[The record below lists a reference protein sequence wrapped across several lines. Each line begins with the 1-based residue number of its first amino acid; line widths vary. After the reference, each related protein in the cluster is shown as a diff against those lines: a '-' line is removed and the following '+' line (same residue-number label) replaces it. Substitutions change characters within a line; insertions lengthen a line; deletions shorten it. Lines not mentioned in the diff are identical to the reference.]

1 MARPKGHVQSTMG
14 NHLDWKCPN
23 SCSCMPTIR
32 LQWIFLAQNDEE
44 QMGRRRVFAP
54 NNSSCNDSCFLNRQE
69 TGHHWQPK
77 LKGQEMD
84 TIGNHPLIENSPFPP
99 HICQQ
104 LGINASFWPKMMRNE
119 WGGGGFS
126 HPTIAA
132 INNCFSLT
140 REEDWC
146 DINSATIFLAM
157 ALSTKLRYVH

>member
-32 LQWIFLAQNDEE
+32 LQWIFLAQNDKE

-54 NNSSCNDSCFLNRQE
+54 NNSCNDSYFLNQ
-69 TGHHWQPK
+69 TGK
-77 LKGQEMD
+77 RLDAIGNLNLKGKRW
-84 TIGNHPLIENSPFPP
+84 TPWATTPIENSPIHA

-140 REEDWC
+140 REGDWC
-146 DINSATIFLAM
+146 DINSATIFLAT
-157 ALSTKLRYVH
+157 ALY